1 VPVAP
6 VYTAA
11 LAHLT
16 ISAQGWK
23 SPQAASCTSKPA
35 APSHIHPVWL
45 CRKTHS
51 VVWAA
56 SPGIC
61 HLRASSNCWSAAAVR
76 LQHKASP
83 SGSNNTW
90 SGHCTCST
98 GSNHVGVWAE
108 ERFCLCPVGRGW
120 DCKPPLPQACRHFC
134 MQSLQSLQS
143 LRWSQ
148 HRSTSAKSI
157 LSGFSHSNPAAIMLH
172 PSLKSGFGFG
182 PWRAMQALC
191 VSGRC
196 LRFCACPE

>member
-1 VPVAP
+1 

-16 ISAQGWK
+16 ISAQGYH
-23 SPQAASCTSKPA
+23 S
-35 APSHIHPVWL
+35 VWL
-45 CRKTHS
+45 CRETHS

-61 HLRASSNCWSAAAVR
+61 HVRASSNCWSAAAIR
-76 LQHKASP
+76 FQHKASP

-90 SGHCTCST
+90 SGNCTCST

-120 DCKPPLPQACRHFC
+120 DCKPPLPQARRHFC
-134 MQSLQSLQS
+134 MQSLK
-143 LRWSQ
+143 WSQ
-148 HRSTSAKSI
+148 HCSTSARSI
-157 LSGFSHSNPAAIMLH
+157 LSGFSHSNTAATMLH

-191 VSGRC
+191 VSDI
-196 LRFCACPE
+196 